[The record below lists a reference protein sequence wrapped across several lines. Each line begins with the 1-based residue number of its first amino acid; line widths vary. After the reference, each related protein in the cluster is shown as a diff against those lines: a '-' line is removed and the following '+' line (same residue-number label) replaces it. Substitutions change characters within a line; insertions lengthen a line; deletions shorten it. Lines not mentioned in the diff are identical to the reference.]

1 MSAALDR
8 LEALGLALP
17 APPTP
22 RGSYRAWRRSG
33 ALLVTAGVLPM
44 DGDRLLTGRVG
55 DDLTVAEGALAARTA
70 ALSLLAVLAQ
80 GAGELDRITQVVL
93 LQGWVRSAPGF
104 TAQPQVIDGA
114 SDLLVAV
121 LGEAGRHAR
130 VALGA
135 AELPLGAVCEL
146 QATAEV
152 ADG

>member
-1 MSAALDR
+1 MSGALDR
-8 LEALGLALP
+8 LRALGLTLP
-17 APPTP
+17 APPAP

-33 ALLVTAGVLPM
+33 ALLVTAGVLPV
-44 DGDRLLTGRVG
+44 DAGTLLTGRVG
-55 DDLTVAEGALAARTA
+55 DDRTVEEGVRAARVA
-70 ALSLLAVLAQ
+70 VLSLLAVLAE
-80 GAGELDRITQVVL
+80 GAGGLDRIAQMVL

-104 TAQPQVIDGA
+104 TAQPQVVDGA

-135 AELPLGAVCEL
+135 AELPLGALCEL